1 MISQELGLQSWSIPR
16 KKPCQDFE
24 IDNKAQFKFLIS
36 RILTLISRI
45 LTLLFFSLLFH
56 PLPSLLV
63 QRESRLESRSK
74 QESQEVSRIPNLDE
88 ILWGF
93 VVVLFS
99 SSRPTSGGWP
109 ETACLHSSLYEGY
122 LPQSPVQSSYHNNAV
137 YTRAAGLE
145 KVSLYSAV
153 RLNVLLP
160 SSPETKTNGT
170 NPHITSYNPLS
181 ASGPR
186 LHKTITWGDLLKG

>member
-1 MISQELGLQSWSIPR
+1 MPR
-16 KKPCQDFE
+16 K
-24 IDNKAQFKFLIS
+24 AA
-36 RILTLISRI
+36 
-45 LTLLFFSLLFH
+45 
-56 PLPSLLV
+56 
-63 QRESRLESRSK
+63 
-74 QESQEVSRIPNLDE
+74 
-88 ILWGF
+88 W
-93 VVVLFS
+93 
-99 SSRPTSGGWP
+99 
-109 ETACLHSSLYEGY
+109 LHFGSYEGY

-170 NPHITSYNPLS
+170 NTHITSYNPLS

-186 LHKTITWGDLLKG
+186 LAKTYAKF